1 MNLRKVSIIILM
13 IIMICIL
20 LFVRGKIIENKFL
33 LDKINGLDSMIFE
46 AEDSIN
52 LKRVSMSNAAFFV
65 QKNKDKL
72 QEYK

>member
-1 MNLRKVSIIILM
+1 MYLKYIKRTKQGRQMDLRKVSIIILM
-13 IIMICIL
+13 IIIICIL

-52 LKRVSMSNAAFFV
+52 
-65 QKNKDKL
+65 
-72 QEYK
+72 

>member
-1 MNLRKVSIIILM
+1 MYLKYIKRTKRGRQMELRKVSIIILM
-13 IIMICIL
+13 IIMIFIL

-52 LKRVSMSNAAFFV
+52 
-65 QKNKDKL
+65 
-72 QEYK
+72 

>member
-1 MNLRKVSIIILM
+1 MYLKYIKRTKQGRQMNLRKVSIIILM

-52 LKRVSMSNAAFFV
+52 
-65 QKNKDKL
+65 
-72 QEYK
+72 

>member
-13 IIMICIL
+13 IIMYCIV

-52 LKRVSMSNAAFFV
+52 
-65 QKNKDKL
+65 
-72 QEYK
+72 

>member
-1 MNLRKVSIIILM
+1 MYLKYIKRTKQGRQMDLRKVSIIILM

-20 LFVRGKIIENKFL
+20 LFVRGRIIENKFL

-52 LKRVSMSNAAFFV
+52 
-65 QKNKDKL
+65 
-72 QEYK
+72 

>member
-46 AEDSIN
+46 AEDSLN
-52 LKRVSMSNAAFFV
+52 
-65 QKNKDKL
+65 
-72 QEYK
+72 

>member
-1 MNLRKVSIIILM
+1 MKRGRQMNLRKVSIIIVM

-52 LKRVSMSNAAFFV
+52 
-65 QKNKDKL
+65 
-72 QEYK
+72 

>member
-1 MNLRKVSIIILM
+1 MYLKYIKRTKQGRQMDLRKVSIIILM

-52 LKRVSMSNAAFFV
+52 
-65 QKNKDKL
+65 
-72 QEYK
+72 

>member
-20 LFVRGKIIENKFL
+20 LFVRGEIIENKFL

-52 LKRVSMSNAAFFV
+52 
-65 QKNKDKL
+65 
-72 QEYK
+72 